1 MIKFITANIVGT
13 ASQTTWSQVQNTVY
27 TEDHQLV
34 MIVELRGG
42 SEESLVD
49 LATLGAETLAEIE
62 RKGQVALSREQ
73 LKDLVEGV
81 IGGVG
86 EGITVSILVGVL
98 QHTKLMLY
106 GRGAVEAYLS
116 REGKLAKL
124 KDDWG
129 EGGFVSGELKESDA
143 VVFATAKFVE
153 IVGMTRFSEILCS
166 DPNPAEVL
174 APLVHT
180 QSDSSGVAAVVGQVG
195 RDPKLAR
202 GGLWRGLINLKPKI
216 KIRSENPKKMSLWIP
231 GVIML
236 LLLVMIGVGMVRRVR
251 QTAERNFDGLNMS
264 VSAKIEETLSVG
276 DLNPERARDLL
287 SQAKGEVE
295 AYLAT
300 DIRDEYRVRGEKL
313 IEEIVKADGQA
324 FKKNDVQLE
333 TVVEL
338 SILADGLQAEK
349 MKSDGKGNLIFLDTG
364 SSRVV
369 LMNLV
374 DRSRQTV
381 DTSKGE
387 SLVDVGVSE
396 THTYGLGATGVVELG
411 WKNNEIKKVIESD
424 EFWKQ
429 PSLIEVFAGNV
440 YIFDLEQSEIWKYPT
455 LGETFGGRR
464 RWLAGGIAPDLS
476 KVVDM
481 KVVGDIWLLTSSG
494 KLERYSRGAPV
505 SFPMEGLPAKSETKK
520 LSAPSAMWVSE
531 SLVYVLENGAG
542 RVVVFNLEGK
552 YESQYVNSEF
562 GKASDLVVMD
572 NMAYV
577 LVDNVVKEFGI

>member
-1 MIKFITANIVGT
+1 MVKLTTTNIVGT
-13 ASQTTWSQVQNTVY
+13 ASKNTWSQVQSVMY
-27 TEDHQLV
+27 GESHQLV
-34 MIVELRGG
+34 MIVELGGG
-42 SEESLVD
+42 SEETLID

-62 RKGQVALSREQ
+62 RKGQVVLSREQ
-73 LKDLVEGV
+73 LKDLVEEV
-81 IGGVG
+81 TGGVG
-86 EGITVSILVGVL
+86 EGITTSILVGVL

-106 GRGAVEAYLS
+106 GKGAVGAYLS
-116 REGKLAKL
+116 REGRLAKL

-129 EGGFVSGELKESDA
+129 EGGFVSGELKEGDT
-143 VVFATAKFVE
+143 VIFATAKFVE

-166 DPNPAEVL
+166 DPNPTEVL

-180 QSDSSGVAAVVGQVG
+180 QGDSSGVAAVVGQVEG
-195 RDPKLAR
+195 NPKLAR
-202 GGLWRGLINLKPKI
+202 NGLWRGLINLKPKI

-251 QTAERNFDGLNMS
+251 QAAERDFDGLNMS

-287 SQAKGEVE
+287 SQARGEVG

-313 IEEIVKADGQA
+313 IEEIEKADGQA

-396 THTYGLGATGVVELG
+396 AHTYGLGATGVTELG
-411 WKNNEIKKVIESD
+411 WKNNEIKKVIEPD

-505 SFPMEGLPAKSETKK
+505 SFPMEGLPAKGETKK
-520 LSAPSAMWVSE
+520 LSEPSAMWVNDSF
-531 SLVYVLENGAG
+531 VYVLENGAS

-562 GKASDLVVMD
+562 GKASDLVVVDGMV
-572 NMAYV
+572 YV
-577 LVDNVVKEFGI
+577 LVDNVVKEFGL

>member
-1 MIKFITANIVGT
+1 MVKLTTTNIVGT
-13 ASQTTWSQVQNTVY
+13 ASKNTWSQVQSVMY
-27 TEDHQLV
+27 GESHQLV
-34 MIVELRGG
+34 MIVELGGG
-42 SEESLVD
+42 SEETLVD

-62 RKGQVALSREQ
+62 RKGQVVLSREQ
-73 LKDLVEGV
+73 LKDLVEEV
-81 IGGVG
+81 TGGVG
-86 EGITVSILVGVL
+86 EGITTSILVGVL
-98 QHTKLMLY
+98 QHTKLMLH
-106 GRGAVEAYLS
+106 GKGAVGAYLS
-116 REGKLAKL
+116 REGRLAKL

-129 EGGFVSGELKESDA
+129 EGGFVSGELKEGDT
-143 VVFATAKFVE
+143 VIFATAKFVE

-166 DPNPAEVL
+166 DPNPTEVL

-180 QSDSSGVAAVVGQVG
+180 QSDSSGVAAVVGQVEG
-195 RDPKLAR
+195 NPKLAR
-202 GGLWRGLINLKPKI
+202 NGLWRGLINLKPKI

-236 LLLVMIGVGMVRRVR
+236 LLVVMIGVGMVRRVR
-251 QTAERNFDGLNMS
+251 QAAERDFDGLNMS

-287 SQAKGEVE
+287 SQARGEVG

-313 IEEIVKADGQA
+313 IEEIEKADGQA
-324 FKKNDVQLE
+324 FKKNEVQLE

-364 SSRVV
+364 SPRVV

-387 SLVDVGVSE
+387 SLIDVGVSE
-396 THTYGLGATGVVELG
+396 AHTYGLGAMGVTELG
-411 WKNNEIKKVIESD
+411 WKNNEIKKVIEPD

-505 SFPMEGLPAKSETKK
+505 SFPMEGLPAKGETKK
-520 LSAPSAMWVSE
+520 LSEPSAMWVNDSF
-531 SLVYVLENGAG
+531 VYVLENGAL

-562 GKASDLVVMD
+562 GKASDLVVVDGMV
-572 NMAYV
+572 YV
-577 LVDNVVKEFGI
+577 LVDNVVKEFGL